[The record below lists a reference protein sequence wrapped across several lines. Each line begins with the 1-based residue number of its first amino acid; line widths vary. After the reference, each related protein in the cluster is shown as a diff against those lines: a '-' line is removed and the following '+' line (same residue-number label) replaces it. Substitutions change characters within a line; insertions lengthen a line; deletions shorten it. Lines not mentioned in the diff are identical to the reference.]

1 MGYNKDTHSI
11 AAVYCEK
18 DGTFSCDYEGECTLF
33 PSKEQRDWSKFVRFW
48 DKPKKEN
55 TEESRK
61 YHDDF
66 VTNIKIE
73 WEE

>member
-48 DKPKKEN
+48 DK
-55 TEESRK
+55 
-61 YHDDF
+61 
-66 VTNIKIE
+66 
-73 WEE
+73 